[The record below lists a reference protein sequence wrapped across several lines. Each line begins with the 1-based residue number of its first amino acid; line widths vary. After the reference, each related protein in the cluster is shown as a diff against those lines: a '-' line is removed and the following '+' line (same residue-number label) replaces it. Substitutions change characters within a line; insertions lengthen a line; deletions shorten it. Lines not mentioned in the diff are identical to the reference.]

1 MLGSSLYF
9 SLVIIP
15 NCVASDKEE
24 AEYLNKSPE
33 WVKKKA
39 VGEAKIGEPVGG

>member
-1 MLGSSLYF
+1 MGGKEFVFQF
-9 SLVIIP
+9 SDYSY
-15 NCVASDKEE
+15 CVASNEE
-24 AEYLNKSPE
+24 EPEYSGESPE